1 MGAKRLISTL
11 KNNGYHV
18 VLVSGGFGYFAEYV
32 KTQLG
37 IDEIYAN
44 ELDII
49 DGELTGKVTSP
60 IVNGAKKAEI
70 LQAVAKRLNIDVA
83 DTVAVGDGANDLPM
97 LALADI
103 GVAYRAKPVVQ
114 EQANYAINQTG
125 LDGVLAVLGLT
136 AED

>member
-1 MGAKRLISTL
+1 M
-11 KNNGYHV
+11 
-18 VLVSGGFGYFAEYV
+18 
-32 KTQLG
+32 
-37 IDEIYAN
+37 
-44 ELDII
+44 
-49 DGELTGKVTSP
+49 
-60 IVNGAKKAEI
+60 
-70 LQAVAKRLNIDVA
+70 A